1 MTYGSQL
8 WAIDADGERINQSV
22 IQCLEIVQNTCL
34 RRIIGAY
41 TRTPVAAIQREVA
54 VPPLDLFL
62 QLQATQRAEDSA

>member
-8 WAIDADGERINQSV
+8 WAIDADGERINQSA
-22 IQCLEIVQNTCL
+22 IQCLETVQNTCL

-41 TRTPVAAIQREVA
+41 KRTPVAAIQREVA